1 MASDLLQI
9 AASGARAARAAL
21 DVTAQNISNA
31 STDGYVRRSVRL
43 AEVAAA
49 GGYGRLG
56 DISLSGVRVDG
67 VTRNADLFRQ
77 AEVRRTGADAA
88 RAAAELRGMENIEAA
103 IEQANVF
110 PALTTFETAL
120 QRLGSDPID
129 PSLRAAVLED
139 ARTVARTFNIASQA
153 LDAAGEGLRFEAG
166 DGVTQVNLLAQE
178 LGRVNLRL
186 ARAVDATSDQTA
198 LLDQRDSLLQRL
210 SGQIDISTTIAADN
224 TVAVRIGGN
233 GGPVLVTG
241 GTAETFASSTAAD
254 GTLSFTLDGSA
265 VTLNAGAL
273 AGKAQA
279 LVAVADNRVR
289 LDAIADALAAA
300 VNAVQ
305 IGGVALDGTP
315 GQPLFG
321 GSGAAGLSLALT
333 SGTQLATAPA
343 GAMAGSRDP
352 ANLDALRAALSGS
365 DISGQVDGLL
375 FSVSSVVASRRTTA
389 SAIDAIAGSARI
401 ALQQQAGV
409 DLDEEAVNLVRYQQ
423 AFQAS
428 GKVMQVANT
437 LFDTLLAIR

>member
-352 ANLDALRAALSGS
+352 ANLDALRTALSGS